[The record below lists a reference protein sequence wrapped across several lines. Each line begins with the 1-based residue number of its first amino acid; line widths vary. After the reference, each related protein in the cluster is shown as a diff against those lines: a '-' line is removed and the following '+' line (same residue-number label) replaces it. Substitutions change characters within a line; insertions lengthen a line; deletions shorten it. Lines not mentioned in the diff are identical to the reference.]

1 MNTGQPSTLSQPYGF
16 RADVRQRFRR
26 ETDDLFRRRLA
37 VACWVGAVLFP
48 PYALQDLKLLEL
60 HPIDLAPAA
69 AVAIRLTACA
79 LLVALALVIRFL
91 RPAGAALTVL
101 DLVVFGG
108 ISWLVAFFTAKF
120 WGHVPDFYVGI
131 IQVMMVRAIFL
142 PGGWRRALP
151 TLLVSTVSF
160 PLGLFLWAGGTPAEV
175 IAEAPSL
182 FSTANSCLAVFL
194 MLGVVGS
201 VMYDRLQAGRMQA
214 EQEGKYRIEAVL
226 GRGGGG
232 MVYRA
237 WHNRLDMACAIKV
250 IPAGDG
256 ATADEARRRFER
268 EAQLT
273 SQLSSR
279 HVVRIFDFGETEE
292 GDPYYA
298 MELLDGLSWQE
309 LVERA
314 GPLPPGRAIHLA
326 LQACEGLGEAH
337 ERGLVH
343 RDIKPANLFVM
354 PTREEPDFVKVLD
367 FGVAKAVTDATE
379 AHLTQDGAVLGTPT
393 YMPPEQIEG
402 HAADARGDI
411 YCLGGTLYFLL
422 TGEAP
427 FGSGSVATVMHRK
440 MTEEPPSP
448 RERRDE
454 VPVDLDRVVVR
465 CLARSSPERFATVAE
480 VSEAMAACGA
490 TCGWS
495 PEEAHAWWDRLDAP
509 FVPPIT
515 ADSSDATVPLGV
527 RPAADSGA
535 DTVREDE
542 DPA

>member
-16 RADVRQRFRR
+16 RSDLRRRIRR

-37 VACWVGAVLFP
+37 IACWIGAALFP
-48 PYALQDLKLLEL
+48 PYALQDLRLLEM
-60 HPIDLAPAA
+60 HPVEIAPATV
-69 AVAIRLTACA
+69 VAIRLTACA
-79 LLVALALVIRFL
+79 LLVAMALGIRFL
-91 RPAGAALTVL
+91 RPAGAVLGVL
-101 DLVVFGG
+101 DLIVFGG
-108 ISWLVAFFTAKF
+108 ITWLVSFFTAKF
-120 WGHVPDFYVGI
+120 WGHVPDFYVGV

-151 TLLVSTVSF
+151 TLVVSVISF

-175 IAEAPSL
+175 IAVDPSL
-182 FSTANSCLAVFL
+182 FSTANVSLLVFL

-201 VMYDRLQAGRMQA
+201 IMYDRLQARQMRA
-214 EQEGKYRIEAVL
+214 EHEGKYRIEGVL

-237 WHNRLDMACAIKV
+237 WHNRLDMPCAIKIV
-250 IPAGDG
+250 PAGDG

-273 SQLSSR
+273 SQLKSQ
-279 HVVRIFDFGETEE
+279 HVVRIFDYGETEE

-314 GPLPPGRAIHLA
+314 GPQEPARAIHLM
-326 LQACEGLGEAH
+326 LQACEGLSEAH

-367 FGVAKAVTDATE
+367 FGVAKAVTDTAG
-379 AHLTQDGAVLGTPT
+379 AHLTQDGAILGTPT
-393 YMPPEQIEG
+393 YMAPEQIDG
-402 HAADARGDI
+402 HPAGARSDI
-411 YCLGGTLYFLL
+411 YCLGGALYFLV
-422 TGEAP
+422 TGHTP

-440 MTEEPPSP
+440 MTEGAPSA
-448 RERRDE
+448 RDRRPDLSE
-454 VPVDLDRVVVR
+454 DLDRVVTR
-465 CLARSSPERFATVAE
+465 CLARDPVERYGSVAE
-480 VSEAMAACGA
+480 FRDVLAACEIGGSW
-490 TCGWS
+490 T
-495 PEEAHAWWDRLDAP
+495 PEMARIWWDDLDDVQAP
-509 FVPPIT
+509 AAAPDP
-515 ADSSDATVPLGV
+515 SDATVPLV
-527 RPAADSGA
+527 PAADSGA
-535 DTVREDE
+535 DTVRG